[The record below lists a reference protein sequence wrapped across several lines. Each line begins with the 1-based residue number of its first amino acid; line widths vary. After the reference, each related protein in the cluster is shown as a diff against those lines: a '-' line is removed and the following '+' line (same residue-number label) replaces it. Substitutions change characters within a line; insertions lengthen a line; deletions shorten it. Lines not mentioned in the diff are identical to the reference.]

1 MKAKAARRYLR
12 AKAADI
18 ARHNTGMKKL
28 CPSDE
33 KKVKEAI
40 RVAVKE
46 DGEYGYHP
54 LGED

>member
-28 CPSDE
+28 CPSDA
-33 KKVKEAI
+33 KKVKEAV

-46 DGEYGYHP
+46 D
-54 LGED
+54 